1 MWWVY
6 VLQSVP
12 DAVTEHPV
20 FGSEQV
26 PHVPFAW
33 LLEQLFI
40 PHEVGP
46 NLPTRVSADE
56 SLHALEV
63 SILLQTSLLDYS
75 NMRHLSTLKIT

>member
-26 PHVPFAW
+26 PLVPFAW

-40 PHEVGP
+40 PHEVGLLLWLRICRRGYLRM
-46 NLPTRVSADE
+46 NLCMHWKS
-56 SLHALEV
+56 
-63 SILLQTSLLDYS
+63 QYS
-75 NMRHLSTLKIT
+75 FRRPF